1 MKTLRLGEA
10 RDALYA
16 KNGNGE
22 LIGIFAGKKRSRAKP
37 NANSNIPIEGRR
49 TDEELRLIPWREIWN
64 SLSLARIRGHS
75 GIVDT
80 FFEVLME
87 ESLFDDQGAWWE
99 PSQVASRHRKEKAAA

>member
-1 MKTLRLGEA
+1 MKILRLGEA
-10 RDALYA
+10 HDALYA

-22 LIGIFAGKKRSRAKP
+22 LISIFAGKKRSRSKP
-37 NANSNIPIEGRR
+37 NANSSIPIEGRR

-64 SLSLARIRGHS
+64 SLSIARIRGHS

-80 FFEVLME
+80 FFQVLLE

-99 PSQVASRHRKEKAAA
+99 PGQVSPRRVKGKVAA